1 MIIEKGKETKIPKKL
16 FQKKSKKVLTDSKK
30 SDIIK
35 TTKKQRETGTPKI
48 NQKGL
53 RPSARK
59 DVKMTKREFL
69 NAVIE
74 TVANE
79 ELQNFAKAEIEKMD
93 ARNAKRAGTPSKKAL
108 ENEPIKEKIIG
119 FLYGKETPQIAR
131 EIAEELKF
139 TTPKISALCS
149 QLVKDGRLKVEDVKV
164 KGRGKVKGYSLN

>member
-1 MIIEKGKETKIPKKL
+1 
-16 FQKKSKKVLTDSKK
+16 
-30 SDIIK
+30 
-35 TTKKQRETGTPKI
+35 
-48 NQKGL
+48 
-53 RPSARK
+53 
-59 DVKMTKREFL
+59 MTKREFL

-131 EIAEELKF
+131 KIAEELGF
-139 TTPKISALCS
+139 TTPKISALCG
-149 QLVKDGRLKVEDVKV
+149 QLVKDDRLKVEDVKV

>member
-1 MIIEKGKETKIPKKL
+1 
-16 FQKKSKKVLTDSKK
+16 
-30 SDIIK
+30 
-35 TTKKQRETGTPKI
+35 
-48 NQKGL
+48 
-53 RPSARK
+53 
-59 DVKMTKREFL
+59 MTKREFL

-131 EIAEELKF
+131 EIAEELGF
-139 TTPKISALCS
+139 TTPKISALCG
-149 QLVKDGRLKVEDVKV
+149 QLVKDDRLKVEDVKV